1 MEDLIP
7 ILFFLFLLLFV
18 LTLIVIGFVVLMR
31 WLIGLFSAT
40 HTKAQPNPLNLST
53 PPHGNHACRNCGH
66 SLTIQLKFCEV
77 CGAQRLTL
85 KQEEELGELDITLRQ
100 LEKLHWYS
108 DESESD
114 LENVKARIASARELI
129 LFPHGRPTERA
140 EPSPAVETPVSP
152 VQSGTTAAPFIT
164 PATFD
169 EPATQ
174 PTPVFEEWSKDSD
187 QRPIAAPIVKPPRKP
202 WTDVLTAFMEE
213 SNVRWGEIIGG
224 LLIIGCSTALVIS
237 LWAQIS
243 RVPVMKFLIF
253 TTVTAALFGI
263 GLYTEH
269 HWKLPTTSRG
279 ILTIA
284 TLLVPLN
291 FLAIAAVSTNTT
303 PGIAVIGSEIVAP
316 VIFLCLVYFAGRTIA
331 SRWPHVLA
339 LGALGSSIGQ
349 LLVRH
354 FADADIRP
362 IVLVG
367 LGAVPLI
374 FYVGAIGW
382 ALKTAFSDGEIDET
396 ESIEIFITLGALTFA
411 AVLPFALLL
420 YKAGPIEMSMMHV
433 APLVTLAGMPMLASG
448 MLLWRRVLDEKL
460 GATRT
465 AGASIAILGMA
476 IALAGMV
483 LGWPNPASIVLA
495 ALFNFLLFTAVAIAL
510 QESRSHVVAAAC
522 LAFGYSIAFHV
533 FAGHVPWQN
542 LREVSLLSVVG
553 GVSTGQSLAVPFV
566 AFILVHEWLSPRR
579 NRDASSYLVAA
590 CGVAIVS
597 LLFLIK
603 FGIGIPGDPF
613 YLSAIVA
620 LYAAGFFWIA
630 RRTRKVAFTWAATA
644 LLFFASAQTC
654 HSLLDL
660 RFPWQAS
667 ILLLAIT
674 CSSGALLAR
683 RFRTT
688 EAERIFV
695 WPMQTTALV
704 ASVVAAALLFVDL
717 LWFGCEPAL
726 LFAVRAF
733 ILCAV
738 LIGSL
743 MLTRRSIFVTTSQ
756 IAFVA
761 GTILLTKFGLQHFD
775 WYGFQPNAWL
785 HPWAL
790 QTQATVLAVL
800 CLGWLTLRI
809 VMRKQVAVAG
819 ALNDEH
825 WFAKIILERSLTFDR
840 LLALGLVVAFTVVSV
855 IASVNGIAKELTSAN
870 RSPLQIDFAQHP
882 HALMFSAGSLLV
894 LIVLLAN
901 MAGNLWER
909 RHEAFAIGALLTL
922 WTVCPLLAGRF
933 ESQFATASAARWSV
947 ALFVLIGSLIFA
959 ASRTAYTGD
968 RRRSG
973 LSGFRVTSAIFLVIT
988 LAPLVLLTLSPVIDA
1003 VNYVPGR
1010 GPQSG
1015 MFQAMS
1021 AAVLYG
1027 LPLILAILALAI
1039 WAASKRSVLFA
1050 FAAGLFVNF
1059 AVTTVHIVSIA
1070 ELHGPMNRVALVVS
1084 LQLNAIAAASVTLV
1098 WLATRG
1104 WWLKTEDP
1112 ARAELALLNWQRLF
1126 PIILN
1131 GFVLVP
1137 IAVHLIALPPRVAR
1151 ATFAAGAFNGWVA
1164 LWLTI
1169 VAALALSRFR
1179 FKPVKVTGV
1188 GLSLISIAL
1197 LLAFRTAQFGVANW
1211 AGLHV
1216 LLATLILIVWAAL
1229 LVRDLPRNQTA
1240 GRLVTALGLAFDDH
1254 WRQHSEV
1261 FSASVGAIVVMIA
1274 MRGPFSDPLGA
1285 WWSIGALL
1293 AMAMLAASL
1302 NWVTFRRAYLY
1313 AAGILFNVAV
1323 SIWLIK
1329 YQANQINS
1337 LGAFVEV
1344 NLIALSLTG
1353 ILWLCLE
1360 LRKRRV
1366 DANGRVQTLVCF
1378 HHVAAVASLAVVT
1391 ALTALRLQS
1400 DFLGLYQ
1407 TFFPLLDTLTLASL
1421 LVLLI
1426 AVLWDGE
1433 AKYAVAGIYV
1443 LGLVIAATAVHHTP
1457 FAPRQMVW
1465 WLMIAA
1471 AVQTLVATSL
1481 WHVRADIVALANRVK
1496 MPPRIDPSATELPWL
1511 LGFNSIVVTVIL
1523 AVAFAIELSFPEWS
1537 LRSLAALAV
1546 LVQCATFGLAA
1557 EGKRRMALQRTA
1569 VAMLLVGIVFVSWSF
1584 LTPRVSGTWVNR
1596 SVILM
1601 SVMFAFVGL
1610 FGLELSK
1617 ITERKPDWAKAFR
1630 DCVPVMTLVGIAA
1643 LGFVLCAEIYFQIEF
1658 GAVPVSFPTR
1668 LTVAA
1673 TLAASIVICIFFAL
1687 SPRHDP
1693 LSLSDKFRGSYVYTA
1708 EVMMVLLFMHIR
1720 LTMPWLFH
1728 GFFQRYWPLV
1738 VLSIAYAGVGIA
1750 EFFKR
1755 RNISVLAKPIE
1766 RTGAFLPLL
1775 PVIGF
1780 WIAQSQV
1787 EYSTLLFV
1795 VGGLYGLL
1803 SILRKS
1809 FLFGLAAAVAGNGG
1823 LWYLLHETSNYHFYQ
1838 HPQVWVIPAAL
1849 SVLIA
1854 AHLNRKDFSETQIS
1868 GIRYFCLITI
1878 YVSSTAD
1885 IFINGVASSP
1895 WLPLVLGALSLAGV
1909 LSGMV
1914 FRVRAFLLL
1923 GSTFL
1928 LLAIATMIKYASVN
1942 FGWTWL
1948 WYVAGIATGAVI
1960 IATFAI
1966 LEKRRADVLRVVE
1979 GLKEWHA

>member
-18 LTLIVIGFVVLMR
+18 LTLVVIGFVVLMK
-31 WLIGLFSAT
+31 WLVGFFST
-40 HTKAQPNPLNLST
+40 TNTKPQPNPLNLST
-53 PPHGNHACRNCGH
+53 PPQTNHTCRNCGH
-66 SLTIQLKFCEV
+66 GLRVQVKFCGV

-85 KQEEELGELDITLRQ
+85 KEEEELRELDITLRQ
-100 LEKLHWYS
+100 LEKLHWYG
-108 DESESD
+108 DETEGD

-129 LFPHGRPTERA
+129 LFPNGRPPKRA
-140 EPSPAVETPVSP
+140 EPSPGETPLVP
-152 VQSGTTAAPFIT
+152 VQSVTAAPFIT

-169 EPATQ
+169 QPAAQ
-174 PTPVFEEWSKDSD
+174 ETPAFEDWSKDSD
-187 QRPIAAPIVKPPRKP
+187 QRPIAEPMVKPPRKP
-202 WTDVLTAFMEE
+202 FADVLAAFMEE

-224 LLIIGCSTALVIS
+224 LLIIGCSTALVVS

-263 GLYTEH
+263 GLYTAH

-303 PGIAVIGSEIVAP
+303 PGIAVVGSEIVAP

-331 SRWPHVLA
+331 SRWPHLLA
-339 LGALGSSIGQ
+339 VGALGSSIGQ

-367 LGAVPLI
+367 LGAVPVI
-374 FYVGAIGW
+374 FYVGGIGW
-382 ALKTAFSDGEIDET
+382 ALKLAFRDGEIDEI
-396 ESIEIFITLGALTFA
+396 ESIEILTTLGALTFA

-420 YKAGPIEMSMMHV
+420 YKAGPIEVSMMHV
-433 APLVTLAGMPMLASG
+433 APLITLAGVPMLASG
-448 MLLWRRVLDEKL
+448 MLLWRRVLDKKL
-460 GATRT
+460 GSTRT

-476 IALAGMV
+476 IALAGMI
-483 LGWPNPASIVLA
+483 LGWPNPASIIPA
-495 ALFNFLLFTAVAIAL
+495 ALFNFLVFTAVAIAL
-510 QESRSHVVAAAC
+510 QESRAHVVAAGC

-533 FAGHVPWQN
+533 LAGHVPWQN
-542 LREVSLLSVVG
+542 LHDVSLLAVAS
-553 GVSTGQSLAVPFV
+553 GVSTGQSLVVPFV
-566 AFILVHEWLSPRR
+566 TFILVHEWLSPRR
-579 NRDASSYLVAA
+579 DRDARSYLVAA

-597 LLFLIK
+597 LQFLIE
-603 FGIGIPGDPF
+603 FGVGVDGDPF
-613 YLSAIVA
+613 YVSAIVA
-620 LYAAGFFWIA
+620 LYAAGLFWIA
-630 RRTRKVAFTWAATA
+630 WRTQKVAFTWAATA
-644 LLFFASAQTC
+644 LLYFASAQAC
-654 HSLLDL
+654 HSLFHL

-667 ILLLAIT
+667 ILLLAVA

-683 RFRTT
+683 QFKMIAT
-688 EAERIFV
+688 ERVFV
-695 WPMQTTALV
+695 WPLQTSALV
-704 ASVVAAALLFVDL
+704 ASVAAAALLFVDIV
-717 LWFGCEPAL
+717 WFGCEPAL
-726 LFAVRAF
+726 VFAVRAL
-733 ILCAV
+733 ILSAV

-743 MLTRRSIFVTTSQ
+743 ILTRRSIFFTTSQ
-756 IAFVA
+756 IALVA
-761 GTILLTKFGLQHFD
+761 GTILLTKFGLQHFG
-775 WYGFQPNAWL
+775 WYAFQPNAWL

-790 QTQATVLAVL
+790 QTQAAVLAAL
-800 CLGWLTLRI
+800 CLAWLTLRI
-809 VMRKQVAVAG
+809 VMRRRVATAG
-819 ALNDEH
+819 APDNKH
-825 WFAKIILERSLTFDR
+825 WFAKTILEPSLSFDQ
-840 LLALGLVVAFTVVSV
+840 LLALGLVVAFALVSV
-855 IASVNGIAKELTSAN
+855 MASGNGIAKELTSAN
-870 RSPLQIDFAQHP
+870 RSPLQIDFAQYP
-882 HALMFSAGSLLV
+882 HALMFDVGSLLV
-894 LIVLLAN
+894 LILLLAT
-901 MAGNLWER
+901 MAGNLLER
-909 RHEAFAIGALLTL
+909 RYEAFAIGALVTL

-933 ESQFATASAARWSV
+933 ETQFAGASAARWSV
-947 ALFVLIGSLIFA
+947 ALFLLIGSLIYA
-959 ASRTAYTGD
+959 ASRRATD
-968 RRRSG
+968 RTDERRSG
-973 LSGFRVTSAIFLVIT
+973 LSGFRVTSAILLVIT
-988 LAPLVLLTLSPVIDA
+988 LAPLVLLTLSPVVDA

-1010 GPQSG
+1010 GPQLG
-1015 MFQAMS
+1015 VFHAMS
-1021 AAVLYG
+1021 AAILYG
-1027 LPLILAILALAI
+1027 LPLLLAILALAI
-1039 WAASKRSVLFA
+1039 WASSARSVLFA

-1059 AVTTVHIVSIA
+1059 AVTAVHILSIA

-1112 ARAELALLNWQRLF
+1112 TRTERALLNWQRLV

-1131 GFVLVP
+1131 GFVIVP
-1137 IAVHLIALPPRVAR
+1137 IAVHMIALPPRVAR

-1164 LWLTI
+1164 LLLTI
-1169 VAALALSRFR
+1169 IAAFALSRFR
-1179 FKPVKVTGV
+1179 FKPVRVTGA

-1216 LLATLILIVWAAL
+1216 LLASLILTVWGAL
-1229 LVRDLPRNQTA
+1229 FARDLPRNQIA
-1240 GRLVTALGLAFDDH
+1240 AHLVAASGLAFDEA
-1254 WRQHSEV
+1254 WRRHCEV
-1261 FSASVGAIVVMIA
+1261 FTACVGAMVVLIA

-1285 WWSIGALL
+1285 WWSIGPLL
-1293 AMAMLAASL
+1293 AMSTLSASL

-1329 YQANQINS
+1329 YQSQTNS
-1337 LGAFVEV
+1337 FGAFVEV
-1344 NLIALSLTG
+1344 NLIVLSLTG
-1353 ILWLCLE
+1353 VLWLCLE
-1360 LRKRRV
+1360 LRKRRL
-1366 DANGRVQTLVCF
+1366 DPNWKAHTLVCF
-1378 HHVAAVASLAVVT
+1378 HHVAAVASLAAVT
-1391 ALTALRLQS
+1391 TLTVLRLQS

-1407 TFFPLLDTLTLASL
+1407 TFFPLLDALTLTSI

-1443 LGLVIAATAVHHTP
+1443 LGLLIAATAVHHAP
-1457 FAPRQMVW
+1457 LPPRQMVW

-1471 AVQTLVATSL
+1471 AVQTLVAASL
-1481 WHVRADIVALANRVK
+1481 WHARADVVAFANRVK
-1496 MPPRIDPSATELPWL
+1496 IPPRIDLCATELPWL
-1511 LGFNSIVVTVIL
+1511 LAFNSIVVTVIVAL
-1523 AVAFAIELSFPEWS
+1523 AFAIEIIFPEWS

-1546 LVQCATFGLAA
+1546 LLQCATFGLAA
-1557 EGKRRMALQRTA
+1557 EGKRRVALQRAA
-1569 VAMLLVGIVFVSWSF
+1569 VAMLLVGIVFLSWSF
-1584 LTPRVSGTWVNR
+1584 LTPRVSGSWVNR
-1596 SVILM
+1596 AVILM
-1601 SVMFAFVGL
+1601 TVMFAFVAL
-1610 FGLELSK
+1610 FGLELDK
-1617 ITERKPDWAKAFR
+1617 LTERKPDWAKAFR
-1630 DCVPVMTLVGIAA
+1630 DCVPAMSLVGIAA
-1643 LGFVLCAEIYFQIEF
+1643 LAFVLCAEIYFQIEF
-1658 GAVPVSFPTR
+1658 GAVLISLPAR
-1668 LTVAA
+1668 LTVA
-1673 TLAASIVICIFFAL
+1673 TILAAAIVICIVFAL

-1693 LSLSDKFRGSYVYTA
+1693 LTLTDKFRGSYVYAA
-1708 EVMMVLLFMHIR
+1708 EVVMVLLFMHIR

-1738 VLSIAYAGVGIA
+1738 VLVIAYAGVGIA

-1755 RNISVLAKPIE
+1755 RDIPVLARPIE

-1809 FLFGLAAAVAGNGG
+1809 FLFGLAAALAGNGG

-1838 HPQVWVIPAAL
+1838 HPQVWLIPAAI

-1854 AHLNRKDFSETQIS
+1854 AHLNRKDFSEPQIA
-1868 GIRYFCLITI
+1868 GIRYFCLSII

-1895 WLPLVLGALSLAGV
+1895 WLPLVLGALSLAGI

-1923 GSTFL
+1923 GATFL

-1966 LEKRRADVLRVVE
+1966 FEKRRADVLRVVD